1 MNKII
6 ITGSSGKLGNH
17 LVNSLSND
25 FKIFHFGRKK
35 RKFDLTKKKRFENYI
50 LKIKPDFI
58 INCAAITDI
67 ETCEFKK
74 KHTEKVNVG
83 IVKNLIDTKNRF
95 NLSFKLIQISTD
107 QMYDSSN
114 VIKNHENQKS
124 VINNN
129 YTRQKLQA
137 ERISLKNNSIIL
149 RTNFFGF
156 SHSGNNQTFTD
167 WLYTEASRNSY
178 IKLFNDV
185 KFNPLSLITLSEI
198 IKKIIKKNNKKIY
211 GIYNLGSKS
220 GLSKEKFAL
229 KFLKK
234 FKKLNYKSVSVNS
247 VLKVKR
253 SKNMIMNINKI
264 QKKLNIKLPDIND
277 EIQKEIKNY
286 NNNRFA

>member
-25 FKIFHFGRKK
+25 FKIFNFGRKK
-35 RKFDLTKKKRFENYI
+35 RKFDLTKKKKFENYI
-50 LKIKPDFI
+50 LQIKPDFI

-129 YTRQKLQA
+129 YTRQKLEA
-137 ERISLKNNSIIL
+137 EKIALEEKSIIL

-156 SHSGNNQTFTD
+156 SKIQNNKTFTD
-167 WLYTEASRNSY
+167 WLYFEALKNS
-178 IKLFNDV
+178 KLTLFKDV
-185 KFNPLSLITLSEI
+185 KFNPLSLITLCKI
-198 IKKIIKKNNKKIY
+198 IKKIIKRNKK
-211 GIYNLGSKS
+211 
-220 GLSKEKFAL
+220 
-229 KFLKK
+229 
-234 FKKLNYKSVSVNS
+234 
-247 VLKVKR
+247 
-253 SKNMIMNINKI
+253 NIRMKW
-264 QKKLNIKLPDIND
+264 K
-277 EIQKEIKNY
+277 KNY
-286 NNNRFA
+286 NRKLAGKNLDRSQKESFF